1 MPDMKRKTG
10 PTALRL
16 APDVKGLCAEARI
29 LRDTVLRRIVAA
41 GCEIDE
47 ESLPEAQAIVTS
59 HIGALVAAPEFEIV
73 LDHSPG
79 EARIVTL
86 LVHACAGEI
95 AARAEERR
103 KTRIRRGMPLRLV
116 PPYHP
121 PDLITC

>member
-1 MPDMKRKTG
+1 MKQKTG
-10 PTALRL
+10 QRDSHTALRL
-16 APDVKGLCAEARI
+16 APDVKGLYAEARI

-41 GCEIDE
+41 GDEIDE
-47 ESLPEAQAIVTS
+47 ESLPEAQAIVSS

-73 LDHSPG
+73 LDYSPG

-103 KTRIRRGMPLRLV
+103 NAPARRRTPLRLV
-116 PPYHP
+116 PPDHP
-121 PDLITC
+121 PDL